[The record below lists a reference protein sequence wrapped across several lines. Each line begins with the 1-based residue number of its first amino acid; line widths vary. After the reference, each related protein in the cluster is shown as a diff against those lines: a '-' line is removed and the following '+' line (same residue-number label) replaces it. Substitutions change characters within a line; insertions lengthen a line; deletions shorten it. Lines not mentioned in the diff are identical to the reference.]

1 MNTTMKKLAIPVT
14 KTFLGG
20 MDMSSALMVIHFK
33 HKYTPVK
40 LMTMQ
45 R

>member
-1 MNTTMKKLAIPVT
+1 MNTTMKNLAIPVT
-14 KTFLGG
+14 KTLFL
-20 MDMSSALMVIHFK
+20 MDISSVLMVINSK
-33 HKYTPVK
+33 HKYNSVK